1 MSSFMH
7 GLRQTCNKA
16 LLKTLYTNNLSVPRL
31 SHTPSH
37 TYTHL
42 TSSVY
47 IMFVRY
53 SRPLHYCSC
62 FGARVCWGWE
72 RPPLSKGMQMSRVHL
87 TSFHDPCRP
96 PAPHP
101 AGAVC
106 HILDRAVALPLAP
119 ERGNG
124 SVQSFT
130 STALR
135 LTESIKEDR
144 PPRSPCA
151 HPFSFLSALSI
162 CPNYFCLGCQR
173 RFLAKGDRAEINSE
187 HVGSCH

>member
-1 MSSFMH
+1 M
-7 GLRQTCNKA
+7 
-16 LLKTLYTNNLSVPRL
+16 P
-31 SHTPSH
+31 
-37 TYTHL
+37 
-42 TSSVY
+42 
-47 IMFVRY
+47 VRY
-53 SRPLHYCSC
+53 SQPLGYCSC

-72 RPPLSKGMQMSRVHL
+72 RSPLSKGMQMSRVHL

-96 PAPHP
+96 QPPQP

-106 HILDRAVALPLAP
+106 HILDRAVALPLAL

-187 HVGSCH
+187 HVGSSLFTCQFSLNWWDHTNSSIINLISESLLIYSVA

>member
-1 MSSFMH
+1 MFQRGLKQSCSKAMLQNFKLNTPLLLHTHALFPHLQTIHLSSS
-7 GLRQTCNKA
+7 A
-16 LLKTLYTNNLSVPRL
+16 A
-31 SHTPSH
+31 
-37 TYTHL
+37 
-42 TSSVY
+42 Y
-47 IMFVRY
+47 IYRACIY
-53 SRPLHYCSC
+53 SQPLDYCSC

-72 RPPLSKGMQMSRVHL
+72 RSPLSKGMQMSRVHL

-96 PAPHP
+96 QPPQP

-106 HILDRAVALPLAP
+106 HILDRAVALPLAL

-144 PPRSPCA
+144 PPSLPMC
-151 HPFSFLSALSI
+151 PPLFIFCQLSLYVLIISVWDASAVSWPKATEL
-162 CPNYFCLGCQR
+162 
-173 RFLAKGDRAEINSE
+173 K
-187 HVGSCH
+187 

>member
-1 MSSFMH
+1 MLQNFKLNTPLRLHTHALFPHLQTIQLGGGRRVAAFAAFMPE
-7 GLRQTCNKA
+7 RNSQ
-16 LLKTLYTNNLSVPRL
+16 
-31 SHTPSH
+31 
-37 TYTHL
+37 
-42 TSSVY
+42 
-47 IMFVRY
+47 
-53 SRPLHYCSC
+53 PLGYCSG

-72 RPPLSKGMQMSRVHL
+72 RSPLSKGMQMSRVHL

-96 PAPHP
+96 QPPQP

-106 HILDRAVALPLAP
+106 HILDRAVALPLAL

-187 HVGSCH
+187 HVGSSLFTCQFQ